1 MAIGQYPDRVKE
13 TTTTT
18 GTGSVTLAGAAT
30 GYRSFSSG
38 LADGTK
44 VDYCIVQQDGS
55 EWEVGEGTFTS
66 PSTLSRDT
74 VYSNHNS
81 TTSLISFSAGTK
93 DVFVTLPGSDIDR
106 MKSGGQV
113 LALSINFQAP

>member
-18 GTGSVTLAGAAT
+18 GTGSITLAGAAT
-30 GYRSFSSG
+30 GYRSFSAA
-38 LADGTK
+38 LLDGTR

-81 TTSLISFSAGTK
+81 TTSLINFSAGTK